1 MMRRFLL
8 FVMLASA
15 GATAVADEGMW
26 TVDNFPVATVRDK
39 YGVTIDQDWL
49 DRVRLSTVR
58 LEGGCTGSFVSP
70 DGLVLTNHHCVRR
83 CISDISTAENDVQ
96 EDGFVAAS
104 RAEERPCPSSQ
115 ISVLV
120 GFEDIT
126 EKVEVAVAGK
136 SEQEAN
142 DIRKQTLTRLEQAC
156 EEAADQAGEP
166 RSCEAVNL
174 YKGGQYFIYRY
185 KRYDDVRLAFAPEGA
200 IAHFGGD
207 PDNFNFP
214 RWCLDMA
221 LLRAYED
228 GAPAATPQHLRW
240 RREGAKENEPVFISG
255 HPGSTER
262 LLTLAE
268 LRFMRDVTLANW
280 LLRYSELRGRMIQ
293 YATQGAEQAR
303 FVAEPLQQ
311 IENAIKVRRNQLFS
325 LFDEEV
331 LARKAE
337 QEEALREAVA
347 AAPEFADAYGGAW
360 DAIELALDA
369 QRNFYE
375 EWLFAEQGAAFS
387 TVLFNYAHNLVRVA
401 AERDK
406 PNDERLREYTDAALP
421 RLEQVTLAPR
431 PFDPDLEALR
441 LSFSLEKMREWLGPD
456 DQFVQMVL
464 GDASPASRAAELV
477 GGTTL
482 GDPAVRAA
490 LWEGGSEAI
499 AASDD
504 PMIVLAR
511 TIDPYA
517 RALRERYEDEVEAPI
532 QTASEQIARA
542 RFAIQGTSTY
552 PDATFTLRVT
562 YGAVQGWVEKGE
574 PVFPFTTATR
584 LYERA
589 TGEPP
594 FALPPKWVGELE
606 EIGPDTR
613 FNFVATLDI
622 TGGNSGSPIIDADAN
637 LVGLA
642 FDGNIHSIA
651 GSYYYDPAL
660 NRAVGVHP
668 AIMVRALEKI
678 YDAGHLVD
686 ELDVD

>member
-1 MMRRFLL
+1 MRRFLL
-8 FVMLASA
+8 FVTLACA
-15 GATAVADEGMW
+15 GGTVLADEGMW
-26 TVDNFPVATVRDK
+26 TVDNFPTATVREA

-83 CISDISTAENDVQ
+83 CISDVSTAEDDVQ

-115 ISVLV
+115 LSVLV
-120 GFEDIT
+120 GFEDVT
-126 EKVEVAVAGK
+126 EQVAVAVAGK

-142 DIRKQTLTRLEQAC
+142 EIRKQTLTRLEQAC
-156 EEAADQAGEP
+156 GEAADEAGEP
-166 RSCEAVNL
+166 LSCEAVDL

-185 KRYDDVRLAFAPEGA
+185 QRYDDVRLAFAPEGA

-214 RWCLDMA
+214 RWALDMA
-221 LLRAYED
+221 FLRAYED
-228 GAPAATPQHLRW
+228 GAPAKTPEYLSW

-255 HPGSTER
+255 HPGSTQR
-262 LLTLAE
+262 LLTMAE
-268 LRFMRDVTLANW
+268 LRFLRDVTLANW
-280 LLRYSELRGRMIQ
+280 LLRFSELRGRMIQ
-293 YATQGAEQAR
+293 YATQGAEEAR
-303 FVAEPLQQ
+303 FVEEPLLR

-325 LFDEEV
+325 LFDEDV

-337 QEEALREAVA
+337 QEAALRAAVA
-347 AAPEFADAYGGAW
+347 ADPALADAYGGAW
-360 DAIELALDA
+360 DAIGLALDE
-369 QRNFYE
+369 QRDFYE

-387 TVLFNYAHNLVRVA
+387 TVLFNYARNLVRVA
-401 AERDK
+401 AEREK
-406 PNDERLREYTDAALP
+406 PNDERLREYTESALP

-431 PFDPDLEALR
+431 PLDPDLEALR

-456 DQFVQMVL
+456 DEFVQLVL
-464 GDASPASRAAELV
+464 GNASPASRAAEIV
-477 GGTTL
+477 AGTEL
-482 GDPAVRAA
+482 FDPEARAA
-490 LWEGGSEAI
+490 LWEGGSAAI

-511 TIDPYA
+511 NIDPYS

-542 RFAIQGTSTY
+542 RFAVEGTSVY

-594 FALPPKWVGELE
+594 FALPPKWVGKLE
-606 EIGPDTR
+606 DIGPDTR

-622 TGGNSGSPIIDADAN
+622 TGGNSGSPVIDADAN

-660 NRAVGVHP
+660 NRTVAVHP
-668 AIMVRALEKI
+668 AIMVRALETI
-678 YDAGHLVD
+678 YDAGHLID